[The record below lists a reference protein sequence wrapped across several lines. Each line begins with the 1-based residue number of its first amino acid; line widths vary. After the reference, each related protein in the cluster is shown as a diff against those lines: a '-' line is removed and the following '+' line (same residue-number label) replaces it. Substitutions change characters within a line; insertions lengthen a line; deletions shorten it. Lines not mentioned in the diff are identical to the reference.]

1 MANIKNH
8 IYIKIL
14 DNEIWLYNKNNLYKE
29 KTNNIMKNNF
39 IINYKV
45 LEDSLKRILTKYKLI
60 NLIIQN
66 KIYILINKLY
76 CETNLFVIK
85 NIMYNLGLSNYKII
99 YEEDLYKDL
108 YSNIL
113 SIWNTNGVYL
123 NNNVENYIDINNKND
138 LKLINDNT
146 LLITNN
152 KNILNKIN
160 KEILL
165 YENDTNPI
173 FEMINDI
180 DD

>member
-76 CETNLFVIK
+76 C
-85 NIMYNLGLSNYKII
+85 
-99 YEEDLYKDL
+99 
-108 YSNIL
+108 
-113 SIWNTNGVYL
+113 
-123 NNNVENYIDINNKND
+123 
-138 LKLINDNT
+138 
-146 LLITNN
+146 
-152 KNILNKIN
+152 
-160 KEILL
+160 
-165 YENDTNPI
+165 
-173 FEMINDI
+173 
-180 DD
+180 

>member
-1 MANIKNH
+1 
-8 IYIKIL
+8 
-14 DNEIWLYNKNNLYKE
+14 
-29 KTNNIMKNNF
+29 
-39 IINYKV
+39 
-45 LEDSLKRILTKYKLI
+45 
-60 NLIIQN
+60 
-66 KIYILINKLY
+66 
-76 CETNLFVIK
+76 
-85 NIMYNLGLSNYKII
+85 MYNLGLSNYKII

-113 SIWNTNGVYL
+113 SIWNTSGVYI

-138 LKLINDNT
+138 IKLISDNT

-173 FEMINDI
+173 FEMIINKLD
-180 DD
+180 

>member
-1 MANIKNH
+1 MANIKNK

-45 LEDSLKRILTKYKLI
+45 LEDSLKKILTKYKLI

-113 SIWNTNGVYL
+113 SIWNTNGVYI

-138 LKLINDNT
+138 IKLINDDT

-173 FEMINDI
+173 FEMIINELD
-180 DD
+180 

>member
-1 MANIKNH
+1 MANIKNK

-14 DNEIWLYNKNNLYKE
+14 DNEIWLYNKNNLFKE

-45 LEDSLKRILTKYKLI
+45 LEDSLKKILTKYKLI

-108 YSNIL
+108 YPNIL

-138 LKLINDNT
+138 IKLINDNT

-152 KNILNKIN
+152 KNILNKIS

-173 FEMINDI
+173 FEMIANKLD
-180 DD
+180 